1 MDFVVRYWDNVKSEV
16 LVRCLHSKFLG
27 HAAALD
33 IHEFNKGITELIKDN
48 CCRYQWMVQVSIG
61 HF

>member
-16 LVRCLHSKFLG
+16 SVRYFHSKFLG

-33 IHEFNKGITELIKDN
+33 IHEFNKDL
-48 CCRYQWMVQVSIG
+48 
-61 HF
+61 